1 MDGVSVIHTMHVRC
15 LHTCICPFDSV
26 ISDFAVENPPLGP
39 PIESNSDFCN
49 GQVGELLDP
58 TERSRCYDTM
68 DGVFVTQTLHMYWY
82 HTCIC
87 PLDG

>member
-1 MDGVSVIHTMHVRC
+1 MDGVFVTQTLHVYWH
-15 LHTCICPFDSV
+15 HTCICPFDSV
-26 ISDFAVENPPLGP
+26 ISDFAVENPPPGA
-39 PIESNSDFCN
+39 DFCN

>member
-26 ISDFAVENPPLGP
+26 ISDFAVENPPPGA
-39 PIESNSDFCN
+39 DFCN

-68 DGVFVTQTLHMYWY
+68 DGVFVTQILHMYWY

>member
-15 LHTCICPFDSV
+15 LLTCICPFDSV
-26 ISDFAVENPPLGP
+26 ISDFAVENPPLRP

-58 TERSRCYDTM
+58 TERLRCYDVIE
-68 DGVFVTQTLHMYWY
+68 GVFVTQTLHV
-82 HTCIC
+82 
-87 PLDG
+87 